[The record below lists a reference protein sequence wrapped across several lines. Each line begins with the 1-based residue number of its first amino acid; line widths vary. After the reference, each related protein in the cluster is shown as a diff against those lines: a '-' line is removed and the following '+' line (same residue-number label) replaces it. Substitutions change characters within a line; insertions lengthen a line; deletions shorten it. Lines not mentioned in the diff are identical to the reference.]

1 MRYGV
6 IRFSTISL
14 ALLLVATTASLA
26 LAAGDGGHVDSGA
39 LLKDFLWRCLN
50 FAVLFGLL
58 FYFISKP
65 VKNALRER
73 RESISREL
81 EEARRARD
89 EAEAKFAEYDEK
101 LDKAEAEIE
110 RIASDLKKEG
120 ERERDK
126 IIAAARE
133 QAEKIK
139 QEAEKSA
146 AFEVA
151 RARAELQQEAARL
164 AVDLAEELLKK
175 NINEKDQKN
184 MVDEYMKKVG
194 ELH

>member
-1 MRYGV
+1 MLYASR
-6 IRFSTISL
+6 IKAISL
-14 ALLLVATTASLA
+14 TCLILLVFASTVF
-26 LAAGDGGHVDSGA
+26 AAGGGGHADSGA
-39 LLKDFLWRCLN
+39 LIKDFLWRCLN
-50 FAVLFGLL
+50 FAIMAGILI
-58 FYFISKP
+58 YFVTKP
-65 VKNALRER
+65 VKNALKDRSETIAKNLEDAQKARE
-73 RESISREL
+73 
-81 EEARRARD
+81 

-101 LDKAEAEIE
+101 LNKAEKEIE
-110 RIASDLKKEG
+110 QIAADLKKEG
-120 ERERDK
+120 ELERDR
-126 IIAAARE
+126 IIASAKE

-164 AVDLAEELLKK
+164 AVELAEGLLKK
-175 NINEKDQKN
+175 NVTDKDQSN

>member
-1 MRYGV
+1 M
-6 IRFSTISL
+6 T
-14 ALLLVATTASLA
+14 ATATVAM
-26 LAAGDGGHVDSGA
+26 AAGGGHADSGA
-39 LLKDFLWRCLN
+39 LIKDFFWRTLN
-50 FAVLFGLL
+50 FAIMAGILI
-58 FYFISKP
+58 YFVTKP
-65 VKNALRER
+65 VKNALKGRTET
-73 RESISREL
+73 IANNL
-81 EEARRARD
+81 EEAQKARE

-101 LDKAEAEIE
+101 LNKAEAEIE
-110 RIASDLKKEG
+110 QIAAELKKEG
-120 ERERDK
+120 ELERDK
-126 IIAAARE
+126 IIVAAKE

-164 AVDLAEELLKK
+164 AVELAEDLLKK
-175 NINEKDQKN
+175 NVNDKDQSK

>member
-1 MRYGV
+1 M
-6 IRFSTISL
+6 
-14 ALLLVATTASLA
+14 
-26 LAAGDGGHVDSGA
+26 AAGGGGHADSGA
-39 LLKDFLWRCLN
+39 LLKDFFWRTLN
-50 FAVLFGLL
+50 FVIMAGILI
-58 FYFISKP
+58 YFVTKP
-65 VKNALRER
+65 VKNALKGRSETIA
-73 RESISREL
+73 SDL
-81 EEARRARD
+81 EEAQKARD

-101 LDKAEAEIE
+101 LNKAEAEIE
-110 RIASDLKKEG
+110 QIAADLKKEG
-120 ERERDK
+120 EIERDK
-126 IIAAARE
+126 IIAAAKE

-164 AVDLAEELLKK
+164 AVELAEGLLKK
-175 NINEKDQKN
+175 NVNDKDQNN